1 MLRPA
6 MLVCPLVKSIPNIK
20 CDYFGIDA
28 GAYVLASHKIMMEI
42 SIGDFDS
49 LTDDKYALIEKYSIK
64 MNKLNPIKDKS
75 DLEEGVELAINMGYD
90 KIYIVGATGGRLD
103 HQYAN
108 FQILKNTTKAKIIF
122 VDEKNRIEMMNK
134 GSYEIAKSIY
144 KYISIFA
151 IDDSVVSLEGF
162 KYPLKYRPL
171 TSKDIYTLSNE
182 IIDNIGKLTVHQ
194 GHIIV
199 IQAND

>member
-20 CDYFGIDA
+20 CDYFDIDA

-108 FQILKNTTKAKIIF
+108 FQILKNITKAKIIF

-171 TSKDIYTLSNE
+171 TAKDIYTLSNE
-182 IIDNIGKLTVHQ
+182 IIGNIGKRTVHQ